1 VTSFSASLTE
11 SRQPRRRIRAAWL
24 LLALAIIGLAVTGCF
39 PKRTTYPIEIFTE
52 MHYTQSY
59 RMQEPPRLNAVDGAE
74 VYVQLSTADT
84 LTVPDRL
91 ERPYTPAS
99 GAELYRVNCAVCHGA
114 DGSGNGS
121 IVPYLT
127 DGNSYYAKSPDGTS
141 RDPYPSPPSLI
152 ESRSKL
158 TEDGM
163 VGIVSTGIIVMP
175 KFSLL
180 LSEEDI
186 REIVA
191 YVYDEANGLGRR

>member
-1 VTSFSASLTE
+1 MTSSSASLTGG
-11 SRQPRRRIRAAWL
+11 RQPRHRTRAVWL
-24 LLALAIIGLAVTGCF
+24 LLAVAILGLALTGCF
-39 PKRTTYPIEIFTE
+39 PKRTTYPIETFTE

-59 RMQEPPRLNAVDGAE
+59 RVQEPPRLNAVNGAE
-74 VYVQLSTADT
+74 VFVQLPTEET
-84 LTVPDRL
+84 LRVPDRL
-91 ERPYTPAS
+91 ERPYTPAG

-114 DGSGNGS
+114 GGGGDGS

-127 DGNSYYAKSPDGTS
+127 ASDSYYAKPPTGNS
-141 RDPYPSPPSLI
+141 RDPYLNPPSLI

-163 VGIVSTGIIVMP
+163 VGIVSAGLNVMP
-175 KFSLL
+175 KFNLL

-191 YVYDEANGLGRR
+191 YVYDEANGVGRR